1 MACDRY
7 PISIGMRS
15 FYREA
20 FTLLPGDVVP
30 VCNKVT
36 VYCEIHSA
44 PERRV
49 VIRQHG

>member
-20 FTLLPGDVVP
+20 FTLLPGDVV
-30 VCNKVT
+30 
-36 VYCEIHSA
+36 
-44 PERRV
+44 
-49 VIRQHG
+49 VIRQLLD